1 MILTEFGALVFGA
14 VVGFITYRTL
24 VRTVDK
30 AAGTDL
36 ATVLGAIGGGA
47 VTKLYDPSGRPFAWY
62 AIGLGA
68 GMALFFVVYWAL
80 NGKAAL
86 AKVMSGDMLTTGAH
100 VGAGNAGGG
109 PQA

>member
-1 MILTEFGALVFGA
+1 MTLTEFGALVFGA

-30 AAGTDL
+30 AAIADL

-68 GMALFFVVYWAL
+68 GMALLFVVYWAM

-86 AKVMSGDMLTTGAH
+86 AKVLSGDTLTTGAP
-100 VGAGNAGGG
+100 VSGGNVGGG